1 MAANVCMHKEK
12 HDTIHVYKRMCLEI
26 QIGHGMKSLETVS
39 MTQTVVGTFQDK
51 FLWIECKFVF
61 IWLMTEKTSFQL
73 TVILPSEQFST
84 DKQENTGSFCIT
96 KNL

>member
-51 FLWIECKFVF
+51 FL
-61 IWLMTEKTSFQL
+61 
-73 TVILPSEQFST
+73 
-84 DKQENTGSFCIT
+84 
-96 KNL
+96 